1 MLLGFLGAL
10 AMLFM
15 LTQQSPQAA
24 ASIGRMVVGYT
35 ELEFGLMS
43 CIDIASDDFD
53 ALFKAM
59 FRTRGETQRLE
70 IADAIGR
77 YRFHALKLGTEFEM
91 ALGAIQYCLKIRN
104 QYAHCHW
111 LVVPGRIGF
120 VDLEEVAKE
129 NKLAHGE
136 SRFTY
141 HNLTPDLV
149 TKQESYFDYTDHFL
163 WWLQSEAAIK
173 RGKEK
178 ANPAP
183 KPKQEARPPL
193 YMPQG

>member
-1 MLLGFLGAL
+1 
-10 AMLFM
+10 MLFA
-15 LTQQSPQAA
+15 LNQLSPEVAT
-24 ASIGRMVVGYT
+24 SVGRMVVGYT
-35 ELEFGLMS
+35 ELEFALLS
-43 CIDIASDDFD
+43 CIASATDDFD

-70 IADAIGR
+70 VADALGR
-77 YRFHALKLGTEFEM
+77 YKFHALQLGTDFEM
-91 ALGAIQYCLKIRN
+91 ALAAVQYCLKIRN

-111 LVVPGRIGF
+111 LIVLREHDPRGVGRLGF

-129 NKLAHGE
+129 RKLADGE

-141 HNLTPDLV
+141 NDLTPELV
-149 TKQESYFDYTDHFL
+149 KQQEAYFDYADFYL
-163 WWLQSEAAIK
+163 VWLQCEADVK

-178 ANPAP
+178 TNPHQ

-193 YMPQG
+193 CMPRG